1 MRPTPYPGN
10 GKATIN
16 LIITLLMS
24 IFLVVYFVIAIV
36 LSLAINYLLLKFSFN
51 LGSRNN
57 LVFKQVR
64 WSSHVKPSV
73 GGISFFIVFLL
84 SWGMFGLVNKGEN
97 EVPNTQIIGVVAAT
111 SLGFLAGLYDDAFNT
126 NPLVKFLMQLACG
139 IILVVCGIT
148 TTISNFEPLNI
159 FFTLVWV
166 VGLMNSINMLDN
178 MDGVT
183 ASISMVIVAGLIT
196 VVALSS
202 GSDFYLLMLTGALG
216 ALVGFLK
223 FNWVPSKI
231 YMGDTG
237 SQFLGAFLAATSILF
252 FWRFNQGNQGLIQ
265 VKPFVLPALFF
276 IVPLIDTATVT
287 VRRLMRGQ
295 SPFVGGKDHITH
307 HLAYLG
313 MKEKEIIFTL
323 LGITLL
329 SFPVAILLVLGV
341 IPWNFYISFGVLA
354 YVLLLFFLFQFY
366 YKKAEIMHQK
376 KMHDERPIP
385 KITKESLAAF
395 TEKIQAK
402 N

>member
-1 MRPTPYPGN
+1 MSSF
-10 GKATIN
+10 
-16 LIITLLMS
+16 LIIYFF
-24 IFLVVYFVIAIV
+24 IVVA

-57 LVFKQVR
+57 IAFKQVR

-84 SWGMFGLVNKGEN
+84 SWGIYGLVAKERVV
-97 EVPNTQIIGVVAAT
+97 VPDTQIIGVVSA
-111 SLGFLAGLYDDAFNT
+111 SSIGFLAGLYDDAFNT
-126 NPLVKFLMQLACG
+126 NPLIKFLMQLICG
-139 IILVVCGIT
+139 IILVACGIKID
-148 TTISNFEPLNI
+148 ISNYELLNI

-183 ASISMVIVAGLIT
+183 ASVSALIITGIIV
-196 VVALSS
+196 VLSFTGNHS
-202 GSDFYLLMLTGALG
+202 SDFYMLILIGVLG
-216 ALVGFLK
+216 ALVGFLR
-223 FNWVPSKI
+223 FNWSPSKI
-231 YMGDTG
+231 FMGDTG
-237 SQFLGAFLAATSILF
+237 SQFLGVFLASTSILF
-252 FWRFNQGNQGLIQ
+252 LWQFNGGNQGLVQ

-276 IVPLIDTATVT
+276 VIPIIDTTTVT
-287 VRRLMRGQ
+287 VRRLLRGE

-313 MKEKEIIFTL
+313 LKEKQVVFILSFT
-323 LGITLL
+323 TLL
-329 SFPVAILLVLGV
+329 SFPIALYLLMNT
-341 IPWNFYISFGVLA
+341 WNFYLSFGALA
-354 YVLLLFFLFQFY
+354 YVVALFFVFQFY
-366 YKKAEIMHQK
+366 YKKGELRHQRK
-376 KMHDERPIP
+376 IQDQRPIP